1 MDVISYAL
9 AKKHTNEKIAE
20 QKLKVAKV
28 EHELNDLKGV
38 LQQVNINHEAKQ
50 KVSGYGIISLPE
62 NAANGQV
69 SDVKLSGVTRT
80 NLVKSS
86 NMDTDSNADGVV
98 DDFSRNVGSG
108 ITAVFSLDGTQK
120 IEITDS
126 TSSSN
131 YAEVRQSYIP
141 IKENDVFSA

>member
-50 KVSGYGIISLPE
+50 KVNGYGIISLPK

-69 SDVKLSGVTRT
+69 SGIRLFGLTITNGVKNGSFENDLSDWSGGGVPPTIDT
-80 NLVKSS
+80 NLKLFGNKS
-86 NMDTDSNADGVV
+86 
-98 DDFSRNVGSG
+98 
-108 ITAVFSLDGTQK
+108 LK
-120 IEITDS
+120 
-126 TSSSN
+126 
-131 YAEVRQSYIP
+131 YIC
-141 IKENDVFSA
+141 V

>member
-50 KVSGYGIISLPE
+50 KVSGYGIVTLKDPIERGLKVFRLIL
-62 NAANGQV
+62 GCKV
-69 SDVKLSGVTRT
+69 SKKKLHSKTR
-80 NLVKSS
+80 
-86 NMDTDSNADGVV
+86 
-98 DDFSRNVGSG
+98 
-108 ITAVFSLDGTQK
+108 
-120 IEITDS
+120 
-126 TSSSN
+126 
-131 YAEVRQSYIP
+131 
-141 IKENDVFSA
+141 